1 MALLLEVAD
10 YSLHNLPGIPTEVA
24 CTSRSSQWGVPG
36 KSKSQD
42 PESFGF
48 LVLQEK
54 SMRANSQVFIR
65 KKNFETL
72 VPLFLDEELK
82 KVLPST
88 KENTKHEKMYIPIAR
103 DLYEN
108 ILKFNLNRNADVRE
122 TGCVIQPL
130 LPWLVASHDGHI
142 SDRSKRKKNIGLVEI
157 KCPKTKHSCT
167 YDELLADESFLYW

>member
-1 MALLLEVAD
+1 MYQGNQNRKILKAL
-10 YSLHNLPGIPTEVA
+10 
-24 CTSRSSQWGVPG
+24 
-36 KSKSQD
+36 
-42 PESFGF
+42 GF

-142 SDRSKRKKNIGLVEI
+142 SDRSKRNKILG
-157 KCPKTKHSCT
+157 
-167 YDELLADESFLYW
+167 